1 MFQIGDTVIGNDKNR
16 YIVTC
21 TGKTG
26 IVVDI
31 KKSFVFPCGYQI
43 ALESYSWSGRYWVNP
58 EMFDLY
64 EPHETV
70 SLSEY
75 IMGVQ

>member
-1 MFQIGDTVIGNDKNR
+1 MFQIGDTVIGNDKNT
-16 YIVTC
+16 YSITC

-26 IVVDI
+26 IVVGI
-31 KKSFVFPCGYQI
+31 KKSFIFPCGYQI
-43 ALESYSWSGRYWVNP
+43 ELEGCSWIGKFWVNP

-64 EPHETV
+64 EPV